1 MASDTTGL
9 QDRRETMFGGAP
21 PRQCEHGDAAR
32 LFVAVRATLA
42 RVAALEGSSANA
54 RRCRPGR

>member
-1 MASDTTGL
+1 VASDTTGL

-21 PRQCEHGDAAR
+21 PPECEHGDVAR
-32 LFVAVRATLA
+32 PFVAVRATLA
-42 RVAALEGSSANA
+42 RIAARGGSSANA

>member
-9 QDRRETMFGGAP
+9 QDRLEAMFGGGP
-21 PRQCEHGDAAR
+21 PPECEQGDVAR

-42 RVAALEGSSANA
+42 RIAARGGSSANA